1 MTPEPSFESLSYK
14 PFSVDGNH
22 TVHAEL
28 DPDVNFFQN
37 ISSLDTQYFNIDDAK
52 TFVNNNISSDSFSVL
67 HINIRSMQKNFEKF
81 QEFFKTLKF
90 NFSAVC
96 LSETWCDSIDSTK
109 NSNYR
114 LHGYK
119 SFHQTRDGRKGGGLC
134 IFLRNTLSY
143 KIRSDLNM
151 NSDAIECLCLEIS
164 TKTSKNLILS
174 LNYRPPNGD
183 STLFEKHMKSI
194 LSKNEATKKEVI
206 LIGDFN
212 MNLLDFD
219 KNKIVQSFVDPMFQF
234 GVILTISKP
243 TGVTRHTATATDHV
257 FTNSII
263 DNIEMNTVIVKT
275 DISDNFPI
283 IFATKNKRDAEITEQ
298 YIIFQTSQSINLS
311 KNYAISIGTML
322 RFCEVSKMHIVNFSK
337 FFFLVQ

>member
-1 MTPEPSFESLSYK
+1 
-14 PFSVDGNH
+14 
-22 TVHAEL
+22 
-28 DPDVNFFQN
+28 
-37 ISSLDTQYFNIDDAK
+37 
-52 TFVNNNISSDSFSVL
+52 
-67 HINIRSMQKNFEKF
+67 MQKNFEKF
-81 QEFFKTLKF
+81 QKIFKTLKF

-96 LSETWCDSIDSTK
+96 LSETWCDSLDSTK

-194 LSKNEATKKEVI
+194 LSKNKATKKEVI

-219 KNKIVQSFVDPMFQF
+219 KNKRVQSFVNLMFRF
-234 GVILTISKP
+234 GMIPTINKP
-243 TGVTRHTATATDHV
+243 TRVTRHTATAIDHV
-257 FTNSII
+257 FTNTIMG
-263 DNIEMNTVIVKT
+263 NIEIKAAIVKT
-275 DISDNFPI
+275 DILDHFPI
-283 IFATKNKRDAEITEQ
+283 IFATKNKIDAEITEQ
-298 YIIFQTSQSINLS
+298 NIFKRNILDQSID
-311 KNYAISIGTML
+311 KFKQKL
-322 RFCEVSKMHIVNFSK
+322 RNIN
-337 FFFLVQ
+337 